1 MGSMPAD
8 AGIPRR
14 APADAGIPR
23 RRAEGWVKR
32 LDAAFEGDAASVI
45 ANLATVREEDWT
57 WLPPGGARSIR
68 ELVQH
73 IGSSKLLYADAAFAD
88 GNLGFDDPIVQGEG
102 SLGTVGLGVGWLR
115 AAHAALRAGVATLDD
130 AAFDAEIGMPF
141 GRTANAEEML
151 DQLARHEVYHTGE
164 INHLR
169 ALAQDDDAW
178 AW

>member
-1 MGSMPAD
+1 MGQRAD
-8 AGIPRR
+8 R
-14 APADAGIPR
+14 
-23 RRAEGWVKR
+23 WVRR
-32 LDAAFEGDAASVI
+32 LDAAFEGDAASTI
-45 ANLATVREEDWT
+45 ANIATVREEDWT

-68 ELVQH
+68 DLVQH
-73 IGSSKLLYADAAFAD
+73 IGGSKLMYADAAFAD

-102 SLGTVGLGVGWLR
+102 SLDTVGMGVAWLR
-115 AAHAALRAGVATLDD
+115 AAHATLRAGVASLDD

-141 GRTANAEEML
+141 GRMGNAEAML

-169 ALAQDDDAW
+169 ALAQDNDAW